1 MEKVKSFLLQLATFF
16 GVGNIPFA
24 PGTFGTL
31 AAIPLC
37 LVFMKMGA
45 WFYMGFTIF
54 LIPISIISA
63 DLYEKDLGE
72 GHHDLPQVVID
83 EVVGFLITMTWLPI
97 TWKSF
102 LAGFI
107 LFRILD
113 ILKPFPIGMMDKK
126 IPGGLGVVADD
137 VAAGIIANIL
147 LQIIYTYYPNYLI

>member
-37 LVFMKMGA
+37 LAFMKMGA

-72 GHHDLPQVVID
+72 GNHDLPQVVID

-102 LAGFI
+102 VAGFI

-147 LQIIYTYYPNYLI
+147 LQIIYTYHPIYLI

>member
-16 GVGNIPFA
+16 GVGNVPFA

-31 AAIPLC
+31 AAIPLA
-37 LVFMKMGA
+37 LIFMKMGA
-45 WFYMGFTIF
+45 WIYMGFTIF

-72 GHHDLPQVVID
+72 GEHDLPQVVID
-83 EVVGFLITMTWLPI
+83 EVVGFLITMTWMPI

-102 LAGFI
+102 FAGFI

-147 LQIIYTYYPNYLI
+147 LQIIYTFHPNYLI